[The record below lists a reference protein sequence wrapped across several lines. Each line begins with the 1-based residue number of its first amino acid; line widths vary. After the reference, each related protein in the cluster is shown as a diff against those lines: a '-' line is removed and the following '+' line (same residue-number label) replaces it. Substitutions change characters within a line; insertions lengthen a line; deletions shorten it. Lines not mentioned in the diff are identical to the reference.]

1 MLGLREKAMDAL
13 EDKFDIRD
21 FHSAVLDYGNPPLF
35 IVDEK
40 TDEMIANSLADD

>member
-21 FHSAVLDYGNPPLF
+21 FHSAVLDYGIPPQF
-35 IVDEK
+35 IVEEK
-40 TDEMIANSLADD
+40 IDEMIAKSLAGD